1 MVDQFDGNTIIK
13 NEKGLKQDEVFNG
26 IAYNRESNK
35 YILTGK
41 DWSHFYEAEFWVFRL
56 YLNAVSAD

>member
-41 DWSHFYEAEFWVFRL
+41 DWSHFYEAEF
-56 YLNAVSAD
+56 